1 MNTRMPSGVVQNMLA
16 AIKLV
21 NAIRLGEC
29 KFTADDVQRAG
40 GLRKAMKAMITQDND
55 RYYRVFENLRQVQS
69 GGQLTRPD
77 LTGYNLP
84 EFTICE
90 TENDVTLKKKDYG
103 RGFAYYDV
111 GKLFD
116 GEEASSEPNAGAW
129 KGLLQVVINGWGLA
143 EAAAIHPEQINHWTS
158 CSKKVLRDLRKW
170 SFIRATGYL
179 PPVGEQPGR
188 EAKDYERE
196 WAAQPFPALV

>member
-55 RYYRVFENLRQVQS
+55 RYYRVFENLRQVQD
-69 GGQLTRPD
+69 GGALTPPD
-77 LTGYNLP
+77 ITGYNLP

-90 TENDVTLKKKDYG
+90 TENDVTLKTKDYG
-103 RGFAYYDV
+103 RGFAFYDV
-111 GKLFD
+111 GQLFE
-116 GEEASSEPNAGAW
+116 GEASSETSAEAW
-129 KGLLQVVINGWGLA
+129 KSLLQVVISAWGLA
-143 EAAAIHPEQINHWTS
+143 EAAAIHPDQINSWAN
-158 CSKKVLRDLRKW
+158 CSKKVLKNLRTW
-170 SFIRATGYL
+170 TFIRATGRHAPEGDQIGL
-179 PPVGEQPGR
+179 PAT
-188 EAKDYERE
+188 EAEKE
-196 WAAQPFPALV
+196 WAAQPFNDF